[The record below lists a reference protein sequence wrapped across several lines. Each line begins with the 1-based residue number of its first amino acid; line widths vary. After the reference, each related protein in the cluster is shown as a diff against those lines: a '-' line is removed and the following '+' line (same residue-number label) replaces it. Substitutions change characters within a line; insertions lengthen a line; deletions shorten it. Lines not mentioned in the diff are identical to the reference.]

1 MGINGCRSA
10 RNIELR
16 KLDDRLLLVCTLG
29 KANTQEIEK
38 LLKDGA
44 DIHAMRQPEGKTAL
58 HLAAHSGALE
68 TVKVTLA
75 LIVELGVVTSV
86 TNGSSLILNAFSGS
100 RRWARRPRLSGPR

>member
-29 KANTQEIEK
+29 KADAAEISA
-38 LLKDGA
+38 LIKDGA

-58 HLAAHSGALE
+58 HLAAHSGGLLA
-68 TVKVTLA
+68 VKV
-75 LIVELGVVTSV
+75 GPSSS
-86 TNGSSLILNAFSGS
+86 SSLYVPQPEHVS
-100 RRWARRPRLSGPR
+100 RVSFVSSS